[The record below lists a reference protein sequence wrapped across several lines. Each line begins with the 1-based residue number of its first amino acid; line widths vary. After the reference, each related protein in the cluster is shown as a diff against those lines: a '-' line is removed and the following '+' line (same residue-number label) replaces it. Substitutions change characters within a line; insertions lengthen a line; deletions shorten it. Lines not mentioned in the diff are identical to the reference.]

1 MHDFDAEISEMAEA
15 ERVTYTRYADDLT
28 FSARRTGYLNGIERE
43 LKRILRE
50 ITSPSLSLNPSKT
63 VMATRKYK
71 RFVTGLVL
79 TNDNKVSIG
88 HERKRRIHAAL
99 YRESQGRLDYQ
110 QRARLA
116 GLLAFVNDVE
126 PAFLARLEEKY
137 GPELIQELK
146 KVRASGRIVDA

>member
-1 MHDFDAEISEMAEA
+1 
-15 ERVTYTRYADDLT
+15 
-28 FSARRTGYLNGIERE
+28 
-43 LKRILRE
+43 
-50 ITSPSLSLNPSKT
+50 
-63 VMATRKYK
+63 MATRKYK